1 MSVSLIPTLAGCIN
15 MLDVSP
21 TFKVGYSFAA
31 LVLKQSRWVMGLS
44 GWGNI
49 RAMNF
54 FSARQKSICVVKQRS
69 SVSMIS

>member
-1 MSVSLIPTLAGCIN
+1 MSVSLIPTLADCIN

-31 LVLKQSRWVMGLS
+31 LVLKHSRWVMGLS

>member
-1 MSVSLIPTLAGCIN
+1 MSVSLILTLADCIN

-31 LVLKQSRWVMGLS
+31 LVLKHSRWVMGLS
-44 GWGNI
+44 GWANI

-69 SVSMIS
+69 SVSIIS